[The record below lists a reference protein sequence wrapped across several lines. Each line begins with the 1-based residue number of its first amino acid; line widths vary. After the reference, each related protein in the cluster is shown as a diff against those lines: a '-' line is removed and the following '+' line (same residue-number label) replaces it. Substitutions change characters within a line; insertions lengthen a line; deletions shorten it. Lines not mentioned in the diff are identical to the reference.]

1 MTLLRQPGEA
11 QGGQRGFTLLE
22 LAVVVSIVGILAG
35 ALLSRINLY
44 QERAEMAAMDTVVGV
59 MRSALGMKMA
69 QLVATGRNAEI
80 GKLATINPMD
90 LLAQKPANY
99 AGEYYSPQM
108 AKISP
113 GNWYFNRKL
122 LLLVYITRTGATFQ
136 AATPRQFQ
144 YKIELIRGMD
154 DAEGL
159 KPAETS
165 QSTTIEGVAL
175 HQIPK

>member
-1 MTLLRQPGEA
+1 
-11 QGGQRGFTLLE
+11 
-22 LAVVVSIVGILAG
+22 
-35 ALLSRINLY
+35 
-44 QERAEMAAMDTVVGV
+44 MAARDTVIGV

-69 QLVATGRNAEI
+69 QLVATGRHAEMS
-80 GKLATINPMD
+80 KLATINPMD

-108 AKISP
+108 VKISR
-113 GNWYFNRKL
+113 GNWYFNRKE

-136 AATPRQFQ
+136 GSTPTQYQ
-144 YKIELIRGMD
+144 YKIELVRGMD

-165 QSTTIEGVAL
+165 KSTTIEGVAL
-175 HQIPK
+175 NQVPQVVSASKHIRQ